1 MMPRSFFFTVIAAAV
16 LSACSTCQAELEI
29 RTYRFV
35 PDGSLPY
42 SVSCG
47 ECAPP
52 IVGARAD
59 IAGTFTIQFELAAET
74 VSFDALNTQLVN
86 YFNLVTSPGAPTLV
100 PGTPPNFGIIPDFA
114 SEYQPPYRSGLEIHI
129 SGDPITMDSDPGA
142 SPSFFLFMTGNQA
155 TLSMV
160 VPIDDYY
167 ITVGAAKAVLISEPA
182 TVFFALIAVPWL
194 SRRRMNSPV

>member
-1 MMPRSFFFTVIAAAV
+1 MTRPLGAAAFAAV
-16 LSACSTCQAELEI
+16 LAACSPCLADLEV
-29 RTYRFV
+29 RTYQFV

-42 SVSCG
+42 AVSCG

-59 IAGTFTIQFELAAET
+59 VTGTFTIQFDLAAET

-86 YFNLVTSPGAPTLV
+86 YFNLVMSPGAPILV

-114 SEYQPPYRSGLEIHI
+114 SQYAPPYGSGLEIHF
-129 SGDPITMDSDPGA
+129 SGDPITMYSGDGA
-142 SPSFFLFMTGNQA
+142 APSFFLFMTGNQA
-155 TLSMV
+155 KLSMV

-167 ITVGAAKAVLISEPA
+167 ITVDAAKAVLIPEPV
-182 TVFFALIAVPWL
+182 TLVVALIAAPWL
-194 SRRRMNSPV
+194 SRRRMSSPV